1 MNTATIPDAEL
12 SLIPFPTQDVLIQQ
26 LPTFDLIV
34 FEEFAYMQFGLQ
46 PTILQAIK
54 KKVDDGGA
62 FLLMGEQAAFE
73 QGSNY
78 DWPGIRE
85 MVPIEFYPRGT
96 ELVEDGSKARVR
108 TPQHPVLRID
118 GDPSRNKSIWESAAD
133 VDGFA
138 PITAVKPGATVL
150 LDTEKNG
157 RTYPLLTVWKVGRGR
172 VAALSTRTT
181 WRWAMKNESVGPLY
195 QQFWKNMV
203 LWLTHS
209 DEYNTVR
216 IALDGGSAG
225 GRSARLG
232 EEAVLRVWVFD
243 EYFKPLQD
251 AEVKVLLKT
260 PDGKELPVP
269 MRLESEGVY
278 SGGFDAAQL
287 GEHEASVYVTR
298 QGKRYGQAKTS
309 FRVLESHFEEED
321 LRPDNTLLKE
331 LAQASGGRY
340 VPADDFSMTFFKQYE
355 LELTKKTGRK
365 ILLWNSPWLLLLILT
380 LLVGEWVLRKRRGL
394 P

>member
-1 MNTATIPDAEL
+1 
-12 SLIPFPTQDVLIQQ
+12 
-26 LPTFDLIV
+26 
-34 FEEFAYMQFGLQ
+34 
-46 PTILQAIK
+46 
-54 KKVDDGGA
+54 
-62 FLLMGEQAAFE
+62 
-73 QGSNY
+73 
-78 DWPGIRE
+78 
-85 MVPIEFYPRGT
+85 
-96 ELVEDGSKARVR
+96 
-108 TPQHPVLRID
+108 
-118 GDPSRNKSIWESAAD
+118 
-133 VDGFA
+133 
-138 PITAVKPGATVL
+138 
-150 LDTEKNG
+150 
-157 RTYPLLTVWKVGRGR
+157 
-172 VAALSTRTT
+172 
-181 WRWAMKNESVGPLY
+181 
-195 QQFWKNMV
+195 MV